1 MIEIKNIS
9 RKYSSNVGSQPI
21 ELKDISFKLI
31 DGKITSILAPADY
44 SKSLLLKIISGL
56 EEQTTG
62 EVLKPADAKIIYI
75 PSAPSSFPWLNAFQN
90 VKFGLDKWNEKEI
103 KELIRLVGLEG
114 YEKFYPD
121 NKSLGFRFRI
131 ALARSLANNPSAIL
145 LDDPFNQMDY
155 QTKQEMYSLVRAV
168 NWKIKTTFL
177 LSTSKITEAIFL
189 SDKIYLMKN
198 NPSEIFSD
206 IDIDLLQERDS
217 ATYSSEKFILLR
229 TQIENSFNKFDTQK
243 LFNLSI

>member
-21 ELKDISFKLI
+21 ELKDISFQLI
-31 DGKITSILAPADY
+31 DGKITSILAPAD
-44 SKSLLLKIISGL
+44 SGTSLLLKIISGL

-62 EVLKPADAKIIYI
+62 EVLKPVDAKIIYI
-75 PSAPSSFPWLNAFQN
+75 PSTPSSFPWLNVFQN

-103 KELIRLVGLEG
+103 NEFIRLVGLEG

-145 LDDPFNQMDY
+145 LDEPFNQMDY

-168 NWKIKTTFL
+168 NGKNKTTFL
-177 LSTSKITEAIFL
+177 LSTSNITEAIFV

-198 NPSEIFSD
+198 NPVEIFSD
-206 IDIDLLQERDS
+206 IHIDIPHERDRV
-217 ATYSSEKFILLR
+217 TYTSEKFILLK
-229 TQIENSFNKFDTQK
+229 TQIENSFNKIDTQK
-243 LFNLSI
+243 LFHLTI